1 MLSKD
6 LAALAAH
13 FGKYRETGLELEPM
27 GVVLMMARI
36 QDMADDAAILEQN
49 TRPILPMGGTGPL
62 PIPEGDNLVFLERY
76 R

>member
-1 MLSKD
+1 
-6 LAALAAH
+6 
-13 FGKYRETGLELEPM
+13 M